1 MKKMADNPPK
11 LGGKLYGTEPRDAIH
26 IAVIPIQAGE
36 RLWAGGGV
44 RIGEHSGKAYRTS
57 RENDYVGI
65 VDPFLMDDIKKDDWF
80 YLFLKPNTI
89 TSLNHQWTHPAFPD
103 KPASKVASFDQMVK
117 NLHPELNSAEDR
129 MKEFAEEIDVSYQ
142 ELLDAAA
149 GYQERGEWLSDGGK
163 FEGVSIYD
171 GFWDDWR
178 SLTGG
183 NTNNTGNFFSCS
195 C

>member
-1 MKKMADNPPK
+1 
-11 LGGKLYGTEPRDAIH
+11 
-26 IAVIPIQAGE
+26 
-36 RLWAGGGV
+36 
-44 RIGEHSGKAYRTS
+44 
-57 RENDYVGI
+57 
-65 VDPFLMDDIKKDDWF
+65 
-80 YLFLKPNTI
+80 
-89 TSLNHQWTHPAFPD
+89 
-103 KPASKVASFDQMVK
+103 MVK